1 MVKLCDA
8 IHFTICTKNSA
19 PLTCDSYWFFFF
31 SQWKALTEKRVS
43 TSGGQDLSYADP
55 TPNRRDGG
63 DYKHS
68 DFIPDGAHELLQCSN
83 TPTEDEIFWC
93 ASDEEGNV
101 K

>member
-1 MVKLCDA
+1 MQYTSLSVQKIVHQSHVIA
-8 IHFTICTKNSA
+8 IG
-19 PLTCDSYWFFFF
+19 FFL

-83 TPTEDEIFWC
+83 TPTEDEISWC